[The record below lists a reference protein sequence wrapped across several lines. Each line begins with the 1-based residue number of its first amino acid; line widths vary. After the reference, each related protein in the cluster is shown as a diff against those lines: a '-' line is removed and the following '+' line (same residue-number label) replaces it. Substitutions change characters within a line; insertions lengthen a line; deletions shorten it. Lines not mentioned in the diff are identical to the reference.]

1 MSSKSEQSAQID
13 ALFEQFIY
21 VGFPPEEQARIRSAS
36 SVLDKQMQDAVD
48 QLRGIMADR
57 EGKEALA
64 KALREGLKHV

>member
-21 VGFPPEEQARIRSAS
+21 AGFPLEEQTRIRSAS

>member
-1 MSSKSEQSAQID
+1 MSSKSEQSAKID
-13 ALFEQFIY
+13 ALFEQFVY
-21 VGFPPEEQARIRSAS
+21 AGFPPEEQERIRSAS
-36 SVLDKQMQDAVD
+36 SALDKQMQDAVD

>member
-1 MSSKSEQSAQID
+1 
-13 ALFEQFIY
+13 
-21 VGFPPEEQARIRSAS
+21 
-36 SVLDKQMQDAVD
+36 MQDAVD

>member
-13 ALFEQFIY
+13 AFFEQFIY
-21 VGFPPEEQARIRSAS
+21 AGFSPEEQERIRSAS
-36 SVLDKQMQDAVD
+36 SALDKQMQDAVD
-48 QLRGIMADR
+48 QLRGILAAR

>member
-13 ALFEQFIY
+13 AFFEQFIY
-21 VGFPPEEQARIRSAS
+21 AGFSPEEQERIRNAS
-36 SVLDKQMQDAVD
+36 SALDKQMQDAVD

-64 KALREGLKHV
+64 KALREGLRHV